1 MPLVV
6 TEGAAGSSVF
16 NMMEDVS
23 LVPWFNGAVGFNRDD
38 VADAIVKCCAGYAMG
53 TAGNTAILDAL
64 AQRWGGGYLF
74 YEHLPAEDG
83 MFSPA
88 MVADILNVVQ
98 GVQAADNL
106 AGVLADWVASPPP
119 VEPNR
124 AIINYFASGDGL
136 IPLLKHLTD
145 GPSTA
150 APQTLASLMVVH
162 QIEAATC
169 ALIDY
174 GMKEED
180 TVASTLYYE
189 GMLTHVAAVV
199 GEDEGPRLRVV
210 NEHLKRAF
218 AAYVTLCLDTD
229 Y

>member
-6 TEGAAGSSVF
+6 SGGYSVP
-16 NMMEDVS
+16 MYDAS
-23 LVPWFNGAVGFNRDD
+23 QDPGFNGAIGFNRDD
-38 VADAIVKCCAGYAMG
+38 VADAIDNCCAGYTNG
-53 TAGNTAILDAL
+53 TAGHAAIVDAL

-74 YEHLPAEDG
+74 HDYLLAGDG

-88 MVADILNVVQ
+88 MVADVLRVVN

-106 AGVLADWVASPPP
+106 TNVLAEWKSSLLP

-124 AIINYFASGDGL
+124 VIVTYFARGAGL
-136 IPLLKHLTD
+136 IPLLKRLTD
-145 GPSTA
+145 EPSIE
-150 APQTLASLMVVH
+150 APQTVVSLSLEH

-174 GMKEED
+174 GVKEED
-180 TVASTLYYE
+180 TVATTLYYE
-189 GMLTHVAAVV
+189 GMLTYVV
-199 GEDEGPRLRVV
+199 GEDAGPRLRVV

-218 AAYVTLCLDTD
+218 AAYVTVRLYTE